1 MCTVVFVPGNNKY
14 CFASL
19 RDEDPRRAKAVTPT
33 LQSNNEVMYLSPVDP
48 VGGGTWLGVNEM
60 GYVIVLLNGGFEKHP
75 AGGTYLKSRGTIV
88 KEILS
93 SAMPVVDWML
103 MDMDNIEPYTLV
115 VWADNN
121 LFQLVWDGT
130 AKHKVRLATDKPYL
144 WSSSTLYN
152 NKIKI
157 YRRELFENWMA
168 TNPSISKKAL
178 FDFFNSFTDDENGF
192 IMNRSEH
199 IKTLSYSFV
208 ELTDNEAAV
217 MNYLDLQNL
226 TDKTVAITFK
236 KNAAACLF

>member
-19 RDEDPRRAKAVTPT
+19 RDEDPKRAKAVTPT

-48 VGGGTWLGVNEM
+48 VGGGTWIGVNEM
-60 GYVIVLLNGGFEKHP
+60 GHVIILLNGGFEKHQV
-75 AGGTYLKSRGTIV
+75 GGPYLKSRGVIV
-88 KEILS
+88 KELLGV
-93 SAMPVVDWML
+93 AMPVVDWML
-103 MDMDNIEPYTLV
+103 MDMENIEPYTLI

-130 AKHKVRLATDKPYL
+130 DKHRIRLATDTPYL

-152 NKIKI
+152 NKIKT

-168 TNPSISKKAL
+168 TAPAISKASV
-178 FDFFNSFTDDENGF
+178 FDFFNTVADNENGF
-192 IMNRSEH
+192 IINRNEG

-208 ELTDNEAAV
+208 ELTDEAAL
-217 MNYLDLQNL
+217 MNYLDLQSL
-226 TDKTVAITFK
+226 TDKVTSIDLK
-236 KNAAACLF
+236 KKAAACLF

>member
-1 MCTVVFVPGNNKY
+1 M
-14 CFASL
+14 FAAL
-19 RDEDPRRAKAVTPT
+19 RDEDRKRAKAATPIW
-33 LQSNNEVMYLSPVDP
+33 QADNNVMYLSPVDP
-48 VGGGTWLGVNEM
+48 VGGGTWIGVNEK
-60 GYVIVLLNGGFEKHP
+60 GHVIILLNGGFEKHTDSGP
-75 AGGTYLKSRGTIV
+75 YLKSRGIIV
-88 KEILS
+88 KELLT

-103 MDMDNIEPYTLV
+103 MDMENIEPCTLV

-121 LFQLVWDGT
+121 LFELVWDGT
-130 AKHKVRLATDKPYL
+130 EKHRIRLAMDTPYL

-192 IMNRSEH
+192 IMNRSER

-217 MNYLDLQNL
+217 MEYLDFQNL
-226 TDKTVAITFK
+226 TDKTAAITVK